1 MQYVKLGS
9 TGLDVSRICLGCM
22 TYGLPD
28 RGTHEWT
35 LDEEA
40 SRPLIRQA
48 LEAGVNFFDTA
59 NVYSD
64 GTSEEI
70 VGKALRDFAHR
81 DEIVLATK
89 VHGRMRPGPN
99 GAGLSRKAIMSEIDH
114 SLRRLGTDYV
124 DLYQIH
130 RYDHETPV
138 EETMEA
144 LHDLVKAGK
153 VRYIGASSMYAWEFS
168 KAQYTAERHGWTK
181 FVSMQ
186 NHYNL
191 LYREEEREM
200 LPLCADQGVGVLPW
214 SPLARGR
221 LTRDWG
227 AVTQRS
233 ANDAFGSRLYL
244 ESDHAIVEA
253 VTRIAGERG
262 VPRAQV
268 ALAWLLHQDTVAA
281 PIVGAAKPQHIEDA
295 VAAVELKLSEKEI
308 EELDGRVRRHRD
320 ALADT
325 GRRRR
330 LPGSLLGR
338 PERLGPRH
346 AAGPAAQPRLRPVRR
361 SRRRQGRPGRRD
373 GTRRLLRR
381 PGPAVDVR
389 DRRSAAQ
396 RRRPTAVPG
405 LPPRLLRAP
414 HPLHGNRR
422 GRPRPALRLHP
433 PGRPGAALRPGT
445 GPHPGCH
452 RRLRRPRGQD
462 PRRGHRAALGHRHRP
477 PGPADGERRLGR
489 RQDPGAPLHAAP
501 AVT

>member
-1 MQYVKLGS
+1 MEYVKLGR

-70 VGKALRDFAHR
+70 VGRALRDLARR

-99 GAGLSRKAIMSEIDH
+99 GGGLSRKAILTEIDH
-114 SLRRLGTDYV
+114 SLARLGTDYV

-130 RYDHETPV
+130 RFDHETPV

-144 LHDLVKAGK
+144 LHDVVKAGK
-153 VRYIGASSMYAWEFS
+153 ARYIGASSMYAWEFS
-168 KAQYTAERHGWTK
+168 KAQYTAERNGWTR

-186 NHYNL
+186 DHYNL

-227 AVTQRS
+227 TVTERS
-233 ANDAFGSRLYL
+233 ATDNFGSRLYH
-244 ESDHAIVEA
+244 EGDRAIVEA
-253 VTRIAGERG
+253 VTRIAEDRG
-262 VPRAQV
+262 VTRAQV
-268 ALAWLLHQDTVAA
+268 ALAWLLHQSTVTA
-281 PIVGAAKPQHIEDA
+281 PIIGASKPHHIDDA
-295 VAAVELKLSEKEI
+295 VAAVELALSDKEL
-308 EELDGRVRRHRD
+308 EELQQ
-320 ALADT
+320 
-325 GRRRR
+325 
-330 LPGSLLGR
+330 PY
-338 PERLGPRH
+338 GPRPV
-346 AAGPAAQPRLRPVRR
+346 AG
-361 SRRRQGRPGRRD
+361 
-373 GTRRLLRR
+373 
-381 PGPAVDVR
+381 
-389 DRRSAAQ
+389 
-396 RRRPTAVPG
+396 
-405 LPPRLLRAP
+405 
-414 HPLHGNRR
+414 H
-422 GRPRPALRLHP
+422 
-433 PGRPGAALRPGT
+433 
-445 GPHPGCH
+445 
-452 RRLRRPRGQD
+452 
-462 PRRGHRAALGHRHRP
+462 
-477 PGPADGERRLGR
+477 
-489 RQDPGAPLHAAP
+489 
-501 AVT
+501 